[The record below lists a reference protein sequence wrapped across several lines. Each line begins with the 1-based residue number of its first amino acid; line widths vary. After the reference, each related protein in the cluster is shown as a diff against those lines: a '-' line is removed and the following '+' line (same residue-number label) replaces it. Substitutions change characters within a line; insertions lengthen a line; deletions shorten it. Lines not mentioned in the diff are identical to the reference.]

1 MSSDLRRSI
10 IEFAVLVE
18 RMTQR
23 LLATTHGLLSGVS
36 LVQAKNSGAYPR
48 SGRIA
53 DGEYSFHGSGCRF
66 ELDSGELVDFD
77 LSPDDQSC
85 FDEFRLRSFLES
97 RSEDWEQV
105 AVAEVLNELVESRVL
120 VRPKPGWYRLA

>member
-1 MSSDLRRSI
+1 MIGNLRRST

-23 LLATTHGLLSGVS
+23 LLATPHGVLSGVS
-36 LVQAKNSGAYPR
+36 LVQAKNSGDYPR

-53 DGEYSFHGSGCRF
+53 DGDYRFHGSGCRF
-66 ELDSGELVDFD
+66 ELDSGEFVDFD
-77 LSPDDQSC
+77 LSPDDEPS

-97 RSEDWEQV
+97 RSEGWDQV
-105 AVAEVLNELVESRVL
+105 ATVEVLDELVNSGVL
-120 VRPKPGWYRLA
+120 TRPKPGWYRLA

>member
-1 MSSDLRRSI
+1 VTGNLRRSTV
-10 IEFAVLVE
+10 EFAVLVE

-48 SGRIA
+48 LGRIA

-66 ELDSGELVDFD
+66 ELDSGEVVDFD
-77 LSPDDQSC
+77 LLPDDESC
-85 FDEFRLRSFLES
+85 FDEYRLRSFLES
-97 RSEDWEQV
+97 RSEEWDEAATA
-105 AVAEVLNELVESRVL
+105 AVLIELVESRVL
-120 VRPKPGWYRLA
+120 TQPKPGWFRLA